1 MKPKINLFFV
11 AVMLSIAGCV
21 SPTQQPPQQV
31 TPQDFIINTVL
42 FFLTAFG
49 VYWLLVIRPQQLKE
63 VEQSKFQDSL
73 KKGDDVVTSGGIFGK
88 IVSSAPEAVTVE
100 IAPNCRIRVQW
111 NHISPVPVKKSESS
125 ESSKKIDK
133 K

>member
-1 MKPKINLFFV
+1 MNLKMNSFLYTV
-11 AVMLSIAGCV
+11 ALVFTGCV
-21 SPTQQPPQQV
+21 PPAQQAQQQV

-63 VEQSKFQDSL
+63 VEQTKVQESL

-88 IVSSAPEAVTVE
+88 ILSSAPDAVTVE
-100 IAPNCRIRVQW
+100 IAPNCKIRVQW
-111 NHISPVPVKKSESS
+111 NHVTPVPPKKKEVTEG
-125 ESSKKIDK
+125 ESSKK
-133 K
+133 

>member
-1 MKPKINLFFV
+1 
-11 AVMLSIAGCV
+11 MLSVAGCV
-21 SPTQQPPQQV
+21 SPTQQPTQQV

-63 VEQSKFQDSL
+63 VEQSKLQDSL

-88 IVSSAPEAVTVE
+88 ILSSAPEAVTVE

-111 NHISPVPVKKSESS
+111 AHVSPVPAKKSEASD
-125 ESSKKIDK
+125 SSKKVDK